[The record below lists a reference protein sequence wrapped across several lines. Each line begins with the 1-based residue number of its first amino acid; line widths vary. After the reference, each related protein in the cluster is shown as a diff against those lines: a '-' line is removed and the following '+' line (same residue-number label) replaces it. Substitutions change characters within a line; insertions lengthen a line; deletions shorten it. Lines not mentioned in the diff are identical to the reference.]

1 MKIIKVALVVIT
13 IVIVLLVLVYAY
25 FGGFK
30 RIEFRVE
37 AQGGE
42 TLVYDVPN
50 KTIIYR
56 QELLVSK

>member
-1 MKIIKVALVVIT
+1 MKVALIIIA

-42 TLVYDVPN
+42 TLVYEVPN

-56 QELLVSK
+56 QELLESK